1 MLTAIGLGKGDFS
14 IERLYTLFV
23 FHLLR
28 RQFLEQFLCLA
39 GGVNL
44 GKAGINIVSRFFASG
59 SKQKNIA
66 ELHIGR
72 NLRLVKLFSNLV
84 INCMPGTEHPFFY
97 LTSEVTLQQVLMP
110 QFLPGKVFK
119 SGYGG
124 FVLNFLA

>member
-1 MLTAIGLGKGDFS
+1 MG
-14 IERLYTLFV
+14 
-23 FHLLR
+23 
-28 RQFLEQFLCLA
+28 Q
-39 GGVNL
+39 
-44 GKAGINIVSRFFASG
+44 AGINIVSRFFTSG

-72 NLRLVKLFSNLV
+72 EFRLVKLFSNF
-84 INCMPGTEHPFFY
+84 IIDRMTSIERPFFY

-110 QFLPGKVFK
+110 QFLSGKVFK